1 MPAWK
6 NITLDIPKGDL
17 NNISEK
23 ISQIKKVLSIT
34 ITDKIDEPN
43 SKWFDEDGK
52 QQPLLGETHLMKL
65 LTSASI
71 NSELLN
77 NDIRKKLEDETI
89 NILKEEIFEDRDWIQ
104 HSKNQFREI
113 KITDTLRILP
123 PWVADKNKNGTSII
137 IDPGSGFGTGSH
149 PTTQLCLKWI
159 EKNNDPNSS
168 LIDYGCGSGILSIA
182 ADKFGYDRVVGVD
195 NDHQALLN
203 AERNKDLNFTDIV
216 FFHSDDYK
224 DNESYDITIAN
235 ILLNTIISLRET
247 LISSL
252 KENGILILSGILE
265 EQASDIIDAFKSDMF
280 LSIVD
285 QQEGWLLMKGKKINS
300 N

>member
-17 NNISEK
+17 NSISEK
-23 ISQIKKVLSIT
+23 ISEINRVLSVT
-34 ITDKIDEPN
+34 ITDKIDELN
-43 SKWFDEDGK
+43 SKWFEEDGK
-52 QQPLLGETHLMKL
+52 HQPLLGETHLMKL

-71 NSELLN
+71 NSDLLN
-77 NDIRKKLEDETI
+77 NDIRNRLEDETI

-182 ADKFGYDRVVGVD
+182 ADKFGYNRVVGVD
-195 NDHQALLN
+195 NDHHALLN
-203 AERNKDLNFTDIV
+203 AERNKDLNSSDIV
-216 FFHSDDYK
+216 FFHSNDY
-224 DNESYDITIAN
+224 DHNEPYDITIAN

-252 KENGILILSGILE
+252 KKNGILILSGILE

-285 QQEGWLLMKGKKINS
+285 NQEGWLLIKGKRIDS

>member
-17 NNISEK
+17 NSISEK
-23 ISQIKKVLSIT
+23 ISEIKRVLSIT

-43 SKWFDEDGK
+43 SKWFDEGGK
-52 QQPLLGETHLMKL
+52 QQPLIGETHLMKL

-182 ADKFGYDRVVGVD
+182 ADKFGYNRVVGVD

-203 AERNKDLNFTDIV
+203 AERNKDLNSSDIV
-216 FFHSDDYK
+216 FLNSDDY
-224 DNESYDITIAN
+224 DHNESYDITVAN

-285 QQEGWLLMKGKKINS
+285 HQEGWLLMKGKKINS

>member
-17 NNISEK
+17 NSISEK
-23 ISQIKKVLSIT
+23 ISEIKRVLSIT

-43 SKWFDEDGK
+43 SKWFDEGGK

-182 ADKFGYDRVVGVD
+182 ADKFGYNRVVGVD

-203 AERNKDLNFTDIV
+203 AERNKDLNSSDIV

-224 DNESYDITIAN
+224 HNESYDITVAN

>member
-43 SKWFDEDGK
+43 SKWFDEGGK
-52 QQPLLGETHLMKL
+52 QQPLLGETHLIKL

-123 PWVADKNKNGTSII
+123 PWVADKNENGTSII

-203 AERNKDLNFTDIV
+203 AERNKDLNSSDIV

-224 DNESYDITIAN
+224 DNESYDITVAN

-285 QQEGWLLMKGKKINS
+285 NQEGWLLMKGKKNKF
-300 N
+300 

>member
-17 NNISEK
+17 NSISEK
-23 ISQIKKVLSIT
+23 ISEIKRVLSIT

-43 SKWFDEDGK
+43 SKWFDEGGK
-52 QQPLLGETHLMKL
+52 QQPLLGETHLMRL

-182 ADKFGYDRVVGVD
+182 ANKFGYKRVVGVD

-203 AERNKDLNFTDIV
+203 AERNKDLNSSDIV
-216 FFHSDDYK
+216 FFYSDDYN
-224 DNESYDITIAN
+224 DNESYDITVAN

-247 LISSL
+247 LISTL
-252 KENGILILSGILE
+252 KEDGILILSGILE

-280 LSIVD
+280 LNIVD

>member
-1 MPAWK
+1 M
-6 NITLDIPKGDL
+6 
-17 NNISEK
+17 
-23 ISQIKKVLSIT
+23 
-34 ITDKIDEPN
+34 
-43 SKWFDEDGK
+43 
-52 QQPLLGETHLMKL
+52 
-65 LTSASI
+65 
-71 NSELLN
+71 
-77 NDIRKKLEDETI
+77 
-89 NILKEEIFEDRDWIQ
+89 
-104 HSKNQFREI
+104 
-113 KITDTLRILP
+113 P

-182 ADKFGYDRVVGVD
+182 ADKFGYNRVVGVD

-203 AERNKDLNFTDIV
+203 AERNKDLNSSDIV
-216 FFHSDDYK
+216 LFHSDDYN

-285 QQEGWLLMKGKKINS
+285 NQEGWLLMKGKKNKF
-300 N
+300 

>member
-17 NNISEK
+17 NSISEK
-23 ISQIKKVLSIT
+23 ISEINRVLSIT

-43 SKWFDEDGK
+43 SKWFDEGGK
-52 QQPLLGETHLMKL
+52 QQPLLGETHLIKL

-104 HSKNQFREI
+104 HSKNQFKEI

-123 PWVADKNKNGTSII
+123 PWVADKNESGISII

-182 ADKFGYDRVVGVD
+182 AKKFGYGRVVGVD

-203 AERNKDLNFTDIV
+203 AKRNKDLNSSDIV

-224 DNESYDITIAN
+224 DNESYDITVAN

-285 QQEGWLLMKGKKINS
+285 NQEGWLLMKGKKNKF
-300 N
+300 

>member
-17 NNISEK
+17 NSISEK
-23 ISQIKKVLSIT
+23 ISEIKRVLSIT

-43 SKWFDEDGK
+43 SKWFDEGGK
-52 QQPLLGETHLMKL
+52 QQPLIGETHLMKL

-159 EKNNDPNSS
+159 EKNNDPNFS

-182 ADKFGYDRVVGVD
+182 ADKFGYNRVVGVD

-203 AERNKDLNFTDIV
+203 AERNKDLNSSDIV
-216 FFHSDDYK
+216 FFNSDDY
-224 DNESYDITIAN
+224 DHNESYDITIAN
-235 ILLNTIISLRET
+235 ILLNTIIGLRRT

>member
-17 NNISEK
+17 NSISEK
-23 ISQIKKVLSIT
+23 ISEIKRVLSIT

-43 SKWFDEDGK
+43 SKWFDEGGK
-52 QQPLLGETHLMKL
+52 QQPLLGETHLIKL

-182 ADKFGYDRVVGVD
+182 ANKFGYARVVGVD

-203 AERNKDLNFTDIV
+203 AERNKDLNSSDIV

-224 DNESYDITIAN
+224 DNESYDITVAN

>member
-17 NNISEK
+17 NSISEK
-23 ISQIKKVLSIT
+23 ISEIKRVLSIT

-43 SKWFDEDGK
+43 SKWFDEGGK
-52 QQPLLGETHLMKL
+52 QQPLIGETHLMKL

-89 NILKEEIFEDRDWIQ
+89 NVLKEEIFEDRDWIQ

-123 PWVADKNKNGTSII
+123 TWVADKNKNGTSII

-182 ADKFGYDRVVGVD
+182 ADKFGYNKVVGVD

-203 AERNKDLNFTDIV
+203 AERNKDLNSSDIV
-216 FFHSDDYK
+216 FFNSDDY
-224 DNESYDITIAN
+224 DHNESYDITVAN
-235 ILLNTIISLRET
+235 ILLNTIISLREI

-285 QQEGWLLMKGKKINS
+285 QQEGWLLIKGKKINS

>member
-17 NNISEK
+17 NSISEK
-23 ISQIKKVLSIT
+23 ISEIKRVLSIT

-43 SKWFDEDGK
+43 SKWFDEGGK

-77 NDIRKKLEDETI
+77 NDIRKKLDDETI
-89 NILKEEIFEDRDWIQ
+89 NIFKEEIFEDRDWIQ

-182 ADKFGYDRVVGVD
+182 ADKFGYNRVVGVD

-203 AERNKDLNFTDIV
+203 AERNKDLNSSDIV
-216 FFHSDDYK
+216 FFNSDDY
-224 DNESYDITIAN
+224 DHNESYDITVAN

-285 QQEGWLLMKGKKINS
+285 HQEGWLLMKGKKINS

>member
-1 MPAWK
+1 M
-6 NITLDIPKGDL
+6 
-17 NNISEK
+17 
-23 ISQIKKVLSIT
+23 
-34 ITDKIDEPN
+34 
-43 SKWFDEDGK
+43 
-52 QQPLLGETHLMKL
+52 
-65 LTSASI
+65 
-71 NSELLN
+71 
-77 NDIRKKLEDETI
+77 
-89 NILKEEIFEDRDWIQ
+89 
-104 HSKNQFREI
+104 
-113 KITDTLRILP
+113 RILP
-123 PWVADKNKNGTSII
+123 PWVADKNENGTSII

-159 EKNNDPNSS
+159 EKNDDPNSS

-182 ADKFGYDRVVGVD
+182 ANKFGCGRVVGVD

-203 AERNKDLNFTDIV
+203 AERNKDLNSSDIV
-216 FFHSDDYK
+216 FFHSDDY
-224 DNESYDITIAN
+224 DHNESYDITIAN
-235 ILLNTIISLRET
+235 ILLNTIIGLRRT

-252 KENGILILSGILE
+252 KENGILILSGILV

>member
-17 NNISEK
+17 NSISEK
-23 ISQIKKVLSIT
+23 ISEIKRVLSII

-71 NSELLN
+71 NSDLLN

-104 HSKNQFREI
+104 HSKNQFIEI

-123 PWVADKNKNGTSII
+123 PWVADKNENGTSII

-159 EKNNDPNSS
+159 EKNNDSNSS

-182 ADKFGYDRVVGVD
+182 ANKFGYARVVGVD

-203 AERNKDLNFTDIV
+203 AERNKALNSSDIV
-216 FFHSDDYK
+216 FFHSNDY
-224 DNESYDITIAN
+224 DHSESYDITVAN

-285 QQEGWLLMKGKKINS
+285 HQEGWLLMKGKKINS

>member
-17 NNISEK
+17 NSISEK
-23 ISQIKKVLSIT
+23 ISEIKRVLSIT

-43 SKWFDEDGK
+43 SKWFDEGGK

-77 NDIRKKLEDETI
+77 NDIRKKLENETI

-123 PWVADKNKNGTSII
+123 PWVADKNENGTSII

-159 EKNNDPNSS
+159 EKNIDSNSS

-182 ADKFGYDRVVGVD
+182 ANKLGYSRVVGVD

-203 AERNKDLNFTDIV
+203 AERNKDLNSSDIV

-224 DNESYDITIAN
+224 DNESYDITVAN

-285 QQEGWLLMKGKKINS
+285 NQEGWLLIKGEKINS

>member
-17 NNISEK
+17 NIISEK
-23 ISQIKKVLSIT
+23 ISEITRILSIT
-34 ITDKIDEPN
+34 ITDKVDEPN

-52 QQPLLGETHLMKL
+52 EQPLLGETHLIEL

-71 NSELLN
+71 NSTLLN
-77 NDIRKKLEDETI
+77 NDIRKKLENETI
-89 NILKEEIFEDRDWIQ
+89 SILKEEIFEDRDWIQ
-104 HSKNQFREI
+104 HSKNQFKEI

-123 PWVADKNKNGTSII
+123 PWVADKNENGTSII

-159 EKNNDPNSS
+159 EKNNDPNYS

-203 AERNKDLNFTDIV
+203 AERNKDLNSSDIV

-224 DNESYDITIAN
+224 DNESYDITVAN
-235 ILLNTIISLRET
+235 ILLNTIISLREI

-252 KENGILILSGILE
+252 RENGILILSGILE

-285 QQEGWLLMKGKKINS
+285 NQEGWLLIKGEKINS

>member
-1 MPAWK
+1 M
-6 NITLDIPKGDL
+6 
-17 NNISEK
+17 
-23 ISQIKKVLSIT
+23 
-34 ITDKIDEPN
+34 
-43 SKWFDEDGK
+43 
-52 QQPLLGETHLMKL
+52 
-65 LTSASI
+65 
-71 NSELLN
+71 
-77 NDIRKKLEDETI
+77 
-89 NILKEEIFEDRDWIQ
+89 
-104 HSKNQFREI
+104 
-113 KITDTLRILP
+113 RILP

-182 ADKFGYDRVVGVD
+182 ADKFGYNRVVGVD
-195 NDHQALLN
+195 NDYQALLN
-203 AERNKDLNFTDIV
+203 AERNKDLNSSDIV
-216 FFHSDDYK
+216 FFHSDDYN

-235 ILLNTIISLRET
+235 ILLNTIISLGET

-285 QQEGWLLMKGKKINS
+285 HQEGWLLMKGKKINS

>member
-17 NNISEK
+17 NSISEK
-23 ISQIKKVLSIT
+23 ISEIKRVLSIT

-89 NILKEEIFEDRDWIQ
+89 NVLKEEIFEDRDWIQ

-182 ADKFGYDRVVGVD
+182 ADKFGYNRVVGVD

-203 AERNKDLNFTDIV
+203 AERNKDLNSSDIV
-216 FFHSDDYK
+216 FFNSDDY
-224 DNESYDITIAN
+224 DHNESYDITVAN
-235 ILLNTIISLRET
+235 ILLNTIIRLRET

-285 QQEGWLLMKGKKINS
+285 HQEGWLLMKGKKINCK
-300 N
+300 

>member
-17 NNISEK
+17 NSISEK
-23 ISQIKKVLSIT
+23 ISEIKRVLSIT

-182 ADKFGYDRVVGVD
+182 ADKFGYKRVVGVD

-203 AERNKDLNFTDIV
+203 AERNKDLNSSDIV
-216 FFHSDDYK
+216 FFRSDDYN

-285 QQEGWLLMKGKKINS
+285 QQEGWLLMKGKK
-300 N
+300 

>member
-1 MPAWK
+1 M
-6 NITLDIPKGDL
+6 
-17 NNISEK
+17 
-23 ISQIKKVLSIT
+23 
-34 ITDKIDEPN
+34 
-43 SKWFDEDGK
+43 
-52 QQPLLGETHLMKL
+52 
-65 LTSASI
+65 I
-71 NSELLN
+71 NSDLLN
-77 NDIRKKLEDETI
+77 NDIRKKLENETI

-104 HSKNQFREI
+104 YSKNQFREI

-123 PWVADKNKNGTSII
+123 PWVADKNENGTSII

-159 EKNNDPNSS
+159 EKNDDPNSS

-182 ADKFGYDRVVGVD
+182 ANKFGYGRVVGVD

-203 AERNKDLNFTDIV
+203 AERNKDLNSSEIV
-216 FFHSDDYK
+216 FFHSNDY
-224 DNESYDITIAN
+224 DHNESYDITVAN

-247 LISSL
+247 LISSI
-252 KENGILILSGILE
+252 KKNGILILSGILE

>member
-17 NNISEK
+17 NSISEK
-23 ISQIKKVLSIT
+23 ISEINRVLSIT

-52 QQPLLGETHLMKL
+52 QQPPLGETHLMQL

-71 NSELLN
+71 NSDLLK

-89 NILKEEIFEDRDWIQ
+89 NVLKEEIFEDRDWIQ

-123 PWVADKNKNGTSII
+123 PWVADKNEKGTSII

-159 EKNNDPNSS
+159 EKNIDPNSS

-182 ADKFGYDRVVGVD
+182 ANKFGYGRVVGLD

-203 AERNKDLNFTDIV
+203 AERNKDLNSSDIV
-216 FFHSDDYK
+216 FFYSNDY
-224 DNESYDITIAN
+224 DHNESYDITVAN

-252 KENGILILSGILE
+252 KKNGILILSGILE
-265 EQASDIIDAFKSDMF
+265 EQASDIVDAFKSDMF

>member
-17 NNISEK
+17 NSISEK
-23 ISQIKKVLSIT
+23 ISEINRVLSIT

-52 QQPLLGETHLMKL
+52 QQPPLGETHLMQL

-71 NSELLN
+71 NSDLLK

-89 NILKEEIFEDRDWIQ
+89 NVLKEEIFEDRDWIQ

-123 PWVADKNKNGTSII
+123 PWVADKNEKGTSII

-159 EKNNDPNSS
+159 EKNIDPNSS

-182 ADKFGYDRVVGVD
+182 ANKFGYGRVVGLD

-203 AERNKDLNFTDIV
+203 AERNKDLNSSDIV
-216 FFHSDDYK
+216 FFYSNDY
-224 DNESYDITIAN
+224 DHNESYDITVAN

-252 KENGILILSGILE
+252 KKNGILILSGILE
-265 EQASDIIDAFKSDMF
+265 EQASDIVDAFKSDMF

-285 QQEGWLLMKGKKINS
+285 NQDGWILMKGKKINS

>member
-17 NNISEK
+17 NSISEK
-23 ISQIKKVLSIT
+23 ISEIKRVLSIT

-43 SKWFDEDGK
+43 SKWFDEGGK
-52 QQPLLGETHLMKL
+52 QQPLLGETHLIKL

-113 KITDTLRILP
+113 KITDTLRIIP

-182 ADKFGYDRVVGVD
+182 ADKFGYNRVVGVD

-203 AERNKDLNFTDIV
+203 AERNKDLNSSDIV
-216 FFHSDDYK
+216 FFHSNDY
-224 DNESYDITIAN
+224 NAAESYDITVAN

>member
-1 MPAWK
+1 M
-6 NITLDIPKGDL
+6 
-17 NNISEK
+17 
-23 ISQIKKVLSIT
+23 SIFL
-34 ITDKIDEPN
+34 I
-43 SKWFDEDGK
+43 
-52 QQPLLGETHLMKL
+52 KL

-71 NSELLN
+71 NSNLLN

-89 NILKEEIFEDRDWIQ
+89 NILKEEIFEDHDWIRY
-104 HSKNQFREI
+104 SKNQFREI

-123 PWVADKNKNGTSII
+123 PWVADKNENGTSII

-182 ADKFGYDRVVGVD
+182 ADKFGYNRVVGVD
-195 NDHQALLN
+195 NDHEALVN
-203 AERNKDLNFTDIV
+203 AQRNKDLNSSNIV
-216 FFHSDDYK
+216 FFHSDDYN
-224 DNESYDITIAN
+224 DNESYDITVAN

-265 EQASDIIDAFKSDMF
+265 EQASDIIDAFKSDMA

-285 QQEGWLLMKGKKINS
+285 HQEGWLLMKGKK
-300 N
+300 

>member
-6 NITLDIPKGDL
+6 NITLDITKGDL
-17 NNISEK
+17 NSISEK
-23 ISQIKKVLSIT
+23 ISEINRVLSIT
-34 ITDKIDEPN
+34 ITDKIKEPN

-65 LTSASI
+65 LTSASV
-71 NSELLN
+71 NSDLLN

-89 NILKEEIFEDRDWIQ
+89 SILKEEIFEDRDWIQ

-113 KITDTLRILP
+113 KITDTLQILP
-123 PWVADKNKNGTSII
+123 PWVVDKNENGTSII

-149 PTTQLCLKWI
+149 PTTQLCLRWI
-159 EKNNDPNSS
+159 EKNNNPNSS

-182 ADKFGYDRVVGVD
+182 ANKFGYARVVGVD

-203 AERNKDLNFTDIV
+203 AERNKDLNSSDIV
-216 FFHSDDYK
+216 FFHSNDY
-224 DNESYDITIAN
+224 DHNESYDITVAN

-247 LISSL
+247 LVSSL

-265 EQASDIIDAFKSDMF
+265 EQASDIIDAFKSDIF

-285 QQEGWLLMKGKKINS
+285 HQEGWLLMKGKKINS

>member
-17 NNISEK
+17 NSISEK
-23 ISQIKKVLSIT
+23 ISEIKRVLSIT

-52 QQPLLGETHLMKL
+52 QQPLLGETYLMKL

-71 NSELLN
+71 NSDLLK

-182 ADKFGYDRVVGVD
+182 ADKFGYNRVVGVD
-195 NDHQALLN
+195 NDHEALVN
-203 AERNKDLNFTDIV
+203 AERNKDLNSSNIV
-216 FFHSDDYK
+216 FFHSDDYI
-224 DNESYDITIAN
+224 DNESYDITVAN

-285 QQEGWLLMKGKKINS
+285 NQEGWILIKGEKINS

>member
-17 NNISEK
+17 NSISEK
-23 ISQIKKVLSIT
+23 ISHIKRVLSIN

-43 SKWFDEDGK
+43 SKWFDEGGK
-52 QQPLLGETHLMKL
+52 QQPLLGETHLIKL

-168 LIDYGCGSGILSIA
+168 LFDYGCGSGILSIA
-182 ADKFGYDRVVGVD
+182 ADKFGYNRVVGVD
-195 NDHQALLN
+195 NDHEALVN
-203 AERNKDLNFTDIV
+203 AERNKDLNSSDIV
-216 FFHSDDYK
+216 FFHSDDVNE
-224 DNESYDITIAN
+224 NESYDITVAN

>member
-17 NNISEK
+17 NSISEK
-23 ISQIKKVLSIT
+23 ISEINRVLSIT

-43 SKWFDEDGK
+43 SKWFDEGGK

-182 ADKFGYDRVVGVD
+182 ADKFGYNRVVGVD

-203 AERNKDLNFTDIV
+203 AERNKDLNSSDIV
-216 FFHSDDYK
+216 FFHSDDYN
-224 DNESYDITIAN
+224 DNEFYDITVAN

-285 QQEGWLLMKGKKINS
+285 HQEGWLLMKGKKINS

>member
-17 NNISEK
+17 NSISEK
-23 ISQIKKVLSIT
+23 ISEINRVLSIT

-43 SKWFDEDGK
+43 SKWFDEDGN

-123 PWVADKNKNGTSII
+123 PWVADKNENGTSII

-182 ADKFGYDRVVGVD
+182 ANKFGYGRVVGVD

-203 AERNKDLNFTDIV
+203 AERNKDLN
-216 FFHSDDYK
+216 S
-224 DNESYDITIAN
+224 
-235 ILLNTIISLRET
+235 
-247 LISSL
+247 
-252 KENGILILSGILE
+252 
-265 EQASDIIDAFKSDMF
+265 SDIDCADN
-280 LSIVD
+280 LPTGVP
-285 QQEGWLLMKGKKINS
+285 
-300 N
+300 

>member
-17 NNISEK
+17 NSISEK
-23 ISQIKKVLSIT
+23 ISEIKRVLSIT

-43 SKWFDEDGK
+43 SKWFDEGGK
-52 QQPLLGETHLMKL
+52 QQPLLGETHLIKL

-123 PWVADKNKNGTSII
+123 PWVADKNEDGTSII
-137 IDPGSGFGTGSH
+137 IDPGTGFGTGSH

-182 ADKFGYDRVVGVD
+182 AEKFGYNRVVGVD

-203 AERNKDLNFTDIV
+203 AERNKDLNSSDIV
-216 FFHSDDYK
+216 FFNSDDY
-224 DNESYDITIAN
+224 DHNESYDITVAN
-235 ILLNTIISLRET
+235 ILLNTIISLREK

-285 QQEGWLLMKGKKINS
+285 HQEGWLLMKGKKINS

>member
-1 MPAWK
+1 M
-6 NITLDIPKGDL
+6 
-17 NNISEK
+17 
-23 ISQIKKVLSIT
+23 
-34 ITDKIDEPN
+34 
-43 SKWFDEDGK
+43 
-52 QQPLLGETHLMKL
+52 
-65 LTSASI
+65 
-71 NSELLN
+71 
-77 NDIRKKLEDETI
+77 
-89 NILKEEIFEDRDWIQ
+89 
-104 HSKNQFREI
+104 
-113 KITDTLRILP
+113 RILP

-159 EKNNDPNSS
+159 EINNDPNSS

-182 ADKFGYDRVVGVD
+182 ADKFGYNRVVGVD

-203 AERNKDLNFTDIV
+203 AERNKDLNSSDIV
-216 FFHSDDYK
+216 FFHSDDY
-224 DNESYDITIAN
+224 DHNESYDITIAN
-235 ILLNTIISLRET
+235 ILLNTIIGLRQI

-252 KENGILILSGILE
+252 KKNGILILSGILE

-285 QQEGWLLMKGKKINS
+285 HQEGWLLMKGKKINS

>member
-17 NNISEK
+17 NSISEK
-23 ISQIKKVLSIT
+23 ISEIKRVLSIT

-43 SKWFDEDGK
+43 SKWFDEDGN

-182 ADKFGYDRVVGVD
+182 ADKFGYNRVVGVD

-203 AERNKDLNFTDIV
+203 AERNKDLNSSDIV

-224 DNESYDITIAN
+224 DNESYDITVAN

-285 QQEGWLLMKGKKINS
+285 NQEGWLLMKGKKNKF
-300 N
+300 